1 MATQN
6 LIQLL
11 ASGLRDLDG
20 GVLAGGKV
28 WHYEPGTTTKKAIY
42 EDDLAATESA
52 QPVVLDSRGCA
63 KVYGTGLYDLVV
75 TDAAGAAIETFS
87 TLNAGDAP
95 GSLTAAALL
104 TLIKTVDGATS
115 GLDADLLDGN
125 HASAFLPAA
134 TYSAADILAKL
145 LTVDGAG
152 SGLDA
157 DKLDGVEGSGYATAA
172 QGAKADSALQAAD
185 ASTILTAIK
194 TVDGAGSGLDAD
206 LLDGNHSTAFAAAS
220 HAHAMTDLSDF
231 SVSTP
236 ASGEVLQFDGSK
248 WKNVAFSGG
257 AAIAALATVS
267 TNGLT
272 ETVHYGTVSYPC
284 FCLQFGWP
292 ATWDFFHVRLI
303 QYDSEGTEVASWYI
317 QNKHTQDHGIWGGDV
332 KWIKIYLAV

>member
-28 WHYEPGTTTKKAIY
+28 YHYEAGTTTKKAIY
-42 EDDLAATESA
+42 DDDSAGTESA
-52 QPVVLDSRGCA
+52 QPIVLDSRGCA

-75 TDAAGAAIETFS
+75 TDAAGATIES
-87 TLNAGDAP
+87 CNGLNAGDAP
-95 GSLTAAALL
+95 VSLTAASLL

-115 GLDADLLDGN
+115 GLDADLLDGS

-172 QGAKADSALQAAD
+172 QGAKADTALQASD
-185 ASTILTAIK
+185 ALAILDALK

-206 LLDGNHSTAFAAAS
+206 LLDGNHADAFAAVS
-220 HAHAMTDLSDF
+220 HNHAIGDLSDF
-231 SVSTP
+231 SVATP
-236 ASGEVLQFDGSK
+236 VAGQVLQFDGSK
-248 WKNVAFSGG
+248 WKNVGFSAGG
-257 AAIAALATVS
+257 VIAIEYVDGGGTHLLA
-267 TNGLT
+267 
-272 ETVHYGTVSYPC
+272 GTVSYPC
-284 FCLQFGWP
+284 YCLHFLISGW
-292 ATWDFFHVRLI
+292 AIFQVVLR
-303 QYDSEGTEVASWYI
+303 QYDAGGEEVLLKYL
-317 QNKHTQDHGIWGGDV
+317 QNNHVQDHGIWSGDSTGLKLYFNV
-332 KWIKIYLAV
+332 

>member
-28 WHYEPGTTTKKAIY
+28 YHYEPGTTTKKAIY

-75 TDAAGAAIETFS
+75 TDSAGSAIESFS

-95 GSLTAAALL
+95 GSLTAAGLL

-125 HASAFLPAA
+125 HASTFLS
-134 TYSAADILAKL
+134 TSSYNAADILAKL
-145 LTVDGAG
+145 LTVDGIG

-172 QGAKADSALQAAD
+172 QGAKADTALQAAD

-194 TVDGAGSGLDAD
+194 TVDGTGSGLDAD
-206 LLDGNHSTAFAAAS
+206 LLDGKHSTAFAAAS
-220 HAHAMTDLSDF
+220 HAHAMADLSDF
-231 SVSTP
+231 NVSTP
-236 ASGEVLQFDGSK
+236 ASGQVLQFDGTD
-248 WKNVAFSGG
+248 WVNVALSSG
-257 AAIAALATVS
+257 AIKAIVTQVG
-267 TNGLT
+267 TNP
-272 ETVHYGTVSYPC
+272 EVVFAGTVAYPC
-284 FCLQFGWP
+284 YALEFYTEGWSK
-292 ATWDFFHVRLI
+292 FQVYVI
-303 QYDSEGTEVASWYI
+303 QYDSGGTIVSSTYI
-317 QNKHTQDHGIWGGDV
+317 QNNHVQDHGVWGGEVNRIRLYFDV
-332 KWIKIYLAV
+332 